1 MTKLIAMTND
11 QLTIIS
17 NNTNG
22 MQKRQKRLKIIEYLK
37 TKLSRSGLL
46 FLQETHSQAGDEIK
60 WKDDSLL
67 RI

>member
-22 MQKRQKRLKIIEYLK
+22 MQKRQKRLKIIEKKRLK
-37 TKLSRSGLL
+37 IIEKNKTVS
-46 FLQETHSQAGDEIK
+46 K
-60 WKDDSLL
+60 WSIIFT
-67 RI
+67 RNSFPRRVCN